1 MKILILN
8 LYICSA
14 KGVNKIYK
22 FDSKNPPQRKSTIV
36 YFISSSLITF
46 KYILD
51 QIHSI
56 IGHQQMDKQLY
67 SEDLATKPF
76 HVIALPNVLH
86 SFDVILE
93 EEGLFG
99 YVEMHRFNWDFIT
112 IDTGALSLE
121 IPQLF
126 QEVYIREDTSL
137 LSSIAH
143 SLRIFN
149 MVCRRPPILITYGEN
164 AVKVA
169 NMIDQIEGFR
179 NSANANI
186 EKSDF
191 SAMIIMDRNKDYAS
205 ALMTPVIYSGLL
217 LELFRSVAG
226 TLQIDEHKNRIQS
239 EKLQFIQIKPKKE
252 VNASK
257 VNASK
262 ETVTNLRLSDSID
275 GIYNENRYKHFSD
288 AISMLSAQAKALGME
303 SRNIQGMEINEMN
316 EFVTKKLPKVA
327 SQKKEL
333 FKHLILCEHIV
344 NELGGNFEQLQTLE
358 ETMLYNRN
366 KKQNFQKILE
376 QLTTDAH
383 RYNSLRSICM
393 LYLTCGLNAD
403 EASTFMTNYLN
414 AFGYQYLPIFSHLTA
429 AKLFPDLPNLA
440 KTKILTNISLPKW
453 QNAFQIE
460 ANRMK
465 LLPGNTNNNEQIN
478 DASGST
484 SGRRDP
490 VDASYV
496 FNGSYVPLIAQ
507 LTNILCSANKIDE
520 LGEKFGHTE
529 QIVFHRCFQQSK
541 LTIKEMM
548 AGIKKG
554 EILEFFPLKPRTIFC
569 FVIGGVTYA
578 ELAAINFIEK
588 ITGSKIVIASDCI
601 SSGADFIEAA
611 FC

>member
-1 MKILILN
+1 MKILISHLCV
-8 LYICSA
+8 CSA

-56 IGHQQMDKQLY
+56 IGHQQMDNQL
-67 SEDLATKPF
+67 SDMATKPF
-76 HVIALPNVLH
+76 HIIALPTVLH
-86 SFDVILE
+86 SFDVVLE

-112 IDTGALSLE
+112 IDTGVLSLE
-121 IPQLF
+121 VPQLF

-143 SLRIFN
+143 SLRILN

-164 AVKVA
+164 SMKVA

-179 NSANANI
+179 NSANANT

-191 SAMIIMDRNKDYAS
+191 SAMVIMDRNKDYAS

-226 TLQIDEHKNRIQS
+226 TLQIDEHKNRIQN
-239 EKLQFIQIKPKKE
+239 EKLQFLQIKSKKE
-252 VNASK
+252 TASQS
-257 VNASK
+257 NTK
-262 ETVTNLRLSDSID
+262 ESITSLRLSDSID

-288 AISMLSAQAKALGME
+288 AISMLSSQAKALGME

-327 SQKKEL
+327 SQKREL

-358 ETMLYNRN
+358 ESMLYNRN

-383 RYNSLRSICM
+383 RYNSLRSVCL
-393 LYLTCGLNAD
+393 LYLTCGLTQD
-403 EASTFMTNYLN
+403 EASSFMTNYLN
-414 AFGYQYLPIFSHLTA
+414 AFGYQHLPIFSHLSA

-465 LLPGNTNNNEQIN
+465 LLVANTSNNEQTN
-478 DASGST
+478 EASNST
-484 SGRRDP
+484 ERRDP
-490 VDASYV
+490 IDASYV
-496 FNGSYVPLIAQ
+496 FNGSYIPLIAQ

-520 LGEKFGHTE
+520 LAEKFGHTE

-554 EILEFFPLKPRTIFC
+554 EIRDFFPLKPRTIFC
-569 FVIGGVTYA
+569 FVIGGITYA
-578 ELAAINFIEK
+578 ELAAINFVEK
-588 ITGSKIVIASDCI
+588 ITGSKIVIASDCVA
-601 SSGADFIEAA
+601 SGADFIEAA

>member
-1 MKILILN
+1 MNRIF
-8 LYICSA
+8 
-14 KGVNKIYK
+14 K

-56 IGHQQMDKQLY
+56 NGHQHTDKHL
-67 SEDLATKPF
+67 SDLATKPF
-76 HVIALPNVLH
+76 HMIVLPTVLH
-86 SFDVILE
+86 SFEVVLE

-99 YVEMHRFNWDFIT
+99 YVELHRFNWDFIT

-126 QEVYIREDTSL
+126 QEVFIREDTSL
-137 LSSIAH
+137 LPSIAQ
-143 SLRIFN
+143 SLRILN
-149 MVCRRPPILITYGEN
+149 MVCRRSPILITYGEN
-164 AVKVA
+164 AAKVA

-179 NSANANI
+179 NSANSN
-186 EKSDF
+186 EERSDF
-191 SAMIIMDRNKDYAS
+191 TAMIIMDRSKDYAS

-217 LELFRSVAG
+217 LELFRSVSG

-239 EKLQFIQIKPKKE
+239 EKLHFLKGKPKKE
-252 VNASK
+252 TSTN
-257 VNASK
+257 NEK
-262 ETVTNLRLSDSID
+262 EAVKNLRLNDSVD
-275 GIYNENRYKHFSD
+275 GIYFENRYKHFSD
-288 AISMLSAQAKALGME
+288 ATSLLSSQAKALGLE
-303 SRNIQGMEINEMN
+303 GRNIQGMEISEMN
-316 EFVTKKLPKVA
+316 EFVTKKLPKVTT
-327 SQKKEL
+327 QKKEL

-358 ETMLYNRN
+358 ESMLYNQN
-366 KKQNFQKILE
+366 KKQTYQKILE
-376 QLTTDAH
+376 NLTTDAH
-383 RYNSLRSICM
+383 RYNSLRFICL

-414 AFGYQYLPIFSHLTA
+414 AFGYQHLPVFSHLAA
-429 AKLFPDLPNLA
+429 AKLFPDLPNLT

-465 LLPGNTNNNEQIN
+465 LLPTNAANESSEAN
-478 DASGST
+478 SN

-490 VDASYV
+490 TDASYV
-496 FNGSYVPLIAQ
+496 FNGSYIPLIAQ
-507 LTNILCSANKIDE
+507 LSNVLCSANKIDE
-520 LGEKFGHTE
+520 FAEKFGHTE

-554 EILEFFPLKPRTIFC
+554 ENLDFFPLKPRTIFC
-569 FVIGGVTYA
+569 FIIGGVTYA
-578 ELAAINFIEK
+578 ELAAVNFIEK
-588 ITGSKIVIASDCI
+588 MTGSKIVLASDCV